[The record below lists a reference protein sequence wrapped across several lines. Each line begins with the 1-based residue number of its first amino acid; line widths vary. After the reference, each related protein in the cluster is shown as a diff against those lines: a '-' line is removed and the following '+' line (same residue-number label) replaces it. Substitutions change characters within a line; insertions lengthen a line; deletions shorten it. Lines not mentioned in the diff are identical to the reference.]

1 MISNEEIKKMI
12 GKEYVFK
19 HSAGE
24 NNIFITQII
33 NDIEIEGDIIKF
45 NLSCISSVII
55 ERKCINRSEDLFGK
69 INYSLYDKENRENL
83 GIIQG

>member
-1 MISNEEIKKMI
+1 MISNEEIKKMV
-12 GKEYVFK
+12 GMEYVFK
-19 HSAGE
+19 HSGE

-33 NDIEIEGDIIKF
+33 NDIEIKGDIIKF
-45 NLSCISSVII
+45 NLGCISSVII
-55 ERKCINRSEDLFGK
+55 KRECINRSKGLFGE

>member
-1 MISNEEIKKMI
+1 MVSNEEIKKMI
-12 GKEYVFK
+12 GREYVFK
-19 HSAGE
+19 HSAGV

-45 NLSCISSVII
+45 NLGCISSVII
-55 ERKCINRSEDLFGK
+55 KRECINRSEGLFGEV
-69 INYSLYDKENRENL
+69 NYSLYDKENRENL